1 MVNKTDYAVG
11 RVAED
16 TQQFD
21 YVRVDERRL
30 TVYNASSFDDASK
43 YDNLEKAKQ
52 IVQAQNMMSTIFGG
66 NYVYKVVQRDTQ
78 FTVLD
83 ENGVKD
89 ESSNELVPTEQPAE

>member
-11 RVAED
+11 RAAED

-21 YVRVDERRL
+21 YVRVDDRRL

-43 YDNLEKAKQ
+43 YDDLEKAKQ

-66 NYVYKVVQRDTQ
+66 NYVYKVVQRDTA
-78 FTVLD
+78 FTVLNEDGEEEPEHEVPVDD
-83 ENGVKD
+83 E
-89 ESSNELVPTEQPAE
+89 PAE

>member
-21 YVRVDERRL
+21 YVRVDDRRL
-30 TVYNASSFDDASK
+30 TVYNAPNFDEASK
-43 YDNLEKAKQ
+43 YEDLEKAKQ

-66 NYVYKVVQRDTQ
+66 NYVYKVVQRDTK

-83 ENGVKD
+83 ENGEEDPEQSVSV
-89 ESSNELVPTEQPAE
+89 EEQPTE

>member
-21 YVRVDERRL
+21 YVRVNERNL
-30 TVYNASSFDDASK
+30 SVYMAQNFDDAGK
-43 YDNLEKAKQ
+43 YEDLEQAKKV
-52 IVQAQNMMSTIFGG
+52 VQAQNMMSSIFGG

-89 ESSNELVPTEQPAE
+89 ESSNELVPVEQPAE